1 MSSAQRMTNAD
12 AAWLHMDRP
21 TNLMVITGALWF
33 DEPLDWPAVREVI
46 ATRLVDRFPRFRQR
60 VVESRIPLRGPS
72 WEDDPNF
79 DLDLHLH
86 HTALPAPGDQGAL
99 QELVADLIA
108 QPLDRSRALW
118 NWYLVDGYGSGSA
131 IVARM
136 HHCIAD
142 GIALARVL
150 LSLTDAQPDAGIGP
164 SETGQHEGG
173 GASGLVADLVRPAR
187 RAASISRD
195 LGGALTHEAV
205 VLVRDPSE
213 LIDLAAAARDDAKAI
228 GKALFSGPDTSTV
241 FKGEL
246 GVAEQVAWSDAIVLD
261 DVKSIGHATGTTV
274 NDVLLTAIAGAL
286 GSYLAARDSLVDELH
301 AFVPFNL
308 RPLDEP
314 LPRDLGNR
322 FGLVL
327 LGIPVGIK
335 DRRRRLGEVH
345 RRMAAIKDSPE
356 GAIGYGLLGALGATP
371 AVVEQRLL
379 DLFSA
384 AGSAVMTNVPGPREP
399 VYLAGTPM
407 RGVLVWAPTSGSVS
421 MSFSIFSY
429 AGEVRVG
436 VMADRGLVPDPGEIV
451 GALEREV
458 AALLGPDPE
467 E

>member
-1 MSSAQRMTNAD
+1 MSPSQRMSSAD

-33 DEPLDWPAVREVI
+33 DEPLDWAKVREVI

-60 VVESRIPLRGPS
+60 VSESRVPLRGPS
-72 WEDDPNF
+72 WEDDPDF

-86 HTALPAPGDQGAL
+86 HTALPAPGDRAAL
-99 QELVADLIA
+99 QELVADLTA
-108 QPLDRSRALW
+108 QPLDRSRPLW
-118 NWYLVDGYGSGSA
+118 HWYLVDGYGSGSA

-150 LSLTDAQPDAGIGP
+150 LSLTDARPDAGIEPEEAEEAERG
-164 SETGQHEGG
+164 
-173 GASGLVADLVRPAR
+173 GLVGDLVRPAR
-187 RAASISRD
+187 RVASIGRD
-195 LGGALTHEAV
+195 VGDALAHEV
-205 VLVRDPSE
+205 VELVRDPSE
-213 LIDLAAAARDDAKAI
+213 LIDLAGAARDDAKAI
-228 GKALFSGPDTSTV
+228 GKALFSGPDANTV

-246 GVAEQVAWSDAIVLD
+246 GVAEQVAWSDPIPLD
-261 DVKSIGHATGTTV
+261 DVKAVGHATGTTV

-286 GSYLAARDSLVDELH
+286 RSYLVARDSLVDELH

-314 LPRDLGNR
+314 LPRHLGNR

-327 LGIPVGIK
+327 LPVPVGIE
-335 DRRRRLGEVH
+335 DRRRRLEEVH
-345 RRMAAIKDSPE
+345 RRMAEIKDSPE

-371 AVVEQRLL
+371 AAVEQRLL

-384 AGSAVMTNVPGPREP
+384 TGSAVMTNVPGPREP
-399 VYLAGTPM
+399 VYLAGTPV

-421 MSFSIFSY
+421 MSVSIFSY
-429 AGEVRVG
+429 AGEVTVG

-451 GALEREV
+451 GAFGREV
-458 AALLGPDPE
+458 AAMLGRDPE

>member
-1 MSSAQRMTNAD
+1 MTSAD

-33 DEPLDWPAVREVI
+33 DEPLDWAAVREVI
-46 ATRLVDRFPRFRQR
+46 STRLVDRFPRFRQR
-60 VVESRIPLRGPS
+60 VVESSVPLRGPS
-72 WEDDPNF
+72 WEDDPDF

-99 QELVADLIA
+99 QELVADIIA

-150 LSLTDAQPDAGIGP
+150 LSLTDAHPDAGIEPGE
-164 SETGQHEGG
+164 SGQQEGG
-173 GASGLVADLVRPAR
+173 EASGLLADLVRPAR
-187 RAASISRD
+187 RAASIGRD
-195 LGGALTHEAV
+195 VGGALTHEAV
-205 VLVRDPSE
+205 DLVRDPSE

-228 GKALFSGPDTSTV
+228 GKALFSGPDTSTI

-246 GVAEQVAWSDAIVLD
+246 GVAEQVAWSEPIALD
-261 DVKSIGHATGTTV
+261 DVKSVGHATDTTV
-274 NDVLLTAIAGAL
+274 NDVVLTAIAGAL
-286 GSYLAARDSLVDELH
+286 RSYLDARDSLVDELR

-308 RPLDEP
+308 RPLDQP

-327 LGIPVGIK
+327 LGVPVGIE
-335 DRRRRLGEVH
+335 DRRRRLGEIH

-356 GAIGYGLLGALGATP
+356 GAVAYGLLGVLGATP
-371 AVVEQRLL
+371 AAVEQRLL

-384 AGSAVMTNVPGPREP
+384 SGSAVMTNVPGPREQ
-399 VYLAGTPM
+399 VFLAGTPV

-429 AGEVRVG
+429 AGELRVG

-451 GALEREV
+451 GAFEREM
-458 AALLGPDPE
+458 AALLGSEPE
-467 E
+467 D